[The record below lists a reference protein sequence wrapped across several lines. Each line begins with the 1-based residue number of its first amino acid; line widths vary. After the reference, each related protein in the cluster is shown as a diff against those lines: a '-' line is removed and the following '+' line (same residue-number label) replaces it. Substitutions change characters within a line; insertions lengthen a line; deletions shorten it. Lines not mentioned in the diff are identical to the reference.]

1 MLPELHPLCGILF
14 FQRRTFGLIEAPLP
28 ELKKYFQTIFALR
41 WNNNSQAQKFDPSQ
55 PIMENSIFFR
65 LPKLG
70 LLTHTLTTSCLVL
83 RALTSKAEIRVP
95 AWGGNSAYQ

>member
-1 MLPELHPLCGILF
+1 M
-14 FQRRTFGLIEAPLP
+14 P

-55 PIMENSIFFR
+55 PNMENSIFFR

-70 LLTHTLTTSCLVL
+70 LLSHTLTTSCLVL